1 MGMRK
6 WTLVGL
12 AGTLVVLLLYLL
24 ALPGCWSSEMT
35 IVNSSGKRAQEIVI
49 RMGGQILWRGALDF
63 GTGTRATFPMPDA
76 GDLAVVVSF
85 DTGPSLS
92 HTALYTMN
100 PSSQK
105 WLMVIED
112 DMLDAVPYSPT
123 YPFNA
128 ENGSILGT
136 TFQILRLL
144 ALEASC
150 PIRSLIPPVP

>member
-6 WTLVGL
+6 WIVVGL
-12 AGTLVVLLLYLL
+12 AGTAVVLLLYLL

-35 IVNSSGKRAQEIVI
+35 IVNSSGKRAQEVVI

-76 GDLAVVVSF
+76 GNLAVVVSF

-92 HTALYTMN
+92 HAALYTMN
-100 PSSQK
+100 PSDQK
-105 WLMVIED
+105 WITVIED
-112 DMLDAVPYSPT
+112 DMINAESYSPT
-123 YPFNA
+123 YPLNA
-128 ENGSILGT
+128 ESGSILGT
-136 TFQILRLL
+136 IFQILRLL